1 MWTNLWNNI
10 NNWFNDITKSFKDFF
25 IENSRNP
32 FLWVGIILIGLLIFE
47 WVYKSLHR
55 D

>member
-10 NNWFNDITKSFKDFF
+10 NNWFVEITKNVKGFF
-25 IENSRNP
+25 LENSRNP
-32 FLWVGIILIGLLIFE
+32 FLWVGIIIIGLLIFE